1 MLNGIARD
9 CIFMTSEIANFQK
22 LILTLDKKRF
32 SFIHFRKAENDA
44 KPASRE
50 QSSAFPQ
57 TSDRFSFRMKSLVF
71 GFNYVLRRRE
81 IRHSLLR

>member
-22 LILTLDKKRF
+22 LILTLDKKQF

-44 KPASRE
+44 KPA
-50 QSSAFPQ
+50 
-57 TSDRFSFRMKSLVF
+57 
-71 GFNYVLRRRE
+71 
-81 IRHSLLR
+81 